1 MHLTYVTTI
10 STGAFAMPPPP
21 SPLHHRRILIA
32 LMHNVSPSLNHN
44 LHFPL
49 LYCMTVIL
57 DYAIWRP
64 RYLWSFLSKFLIYI
78 QGSIQISKDKGNVF
92 QYGIER
98 GFIFTKSLRCLI
110 PESAFLI
117 LFSNIRPCRVW
128 LFNICSWSPLL
139 TKFNL
144 IDVWCQYSS
153 MPWLQPRFS

>member
-21 SPLHHRRILIA
+21 CTIDAYSLHSCIMFLQVWIIIFIFRCCI
-32 LMHNVSPSLNHN
+32 V
-44 LHFPL
+44 
-49 LYCMTVIL
+49 CKTVIL
-57 DYAIWRP
+57 DYALWRP

-110 PESAFLI
+110 PESAFFI

-153 MPWLQPRFS
+153 MPWLQPRFG